1 MQTER
6 RTGDR
11 TQDIDERFP
20 LEHLHRRHGGR
31 HRFSLRDPV
40 FADRTKELD
49 GIDVQAFVHP
59 NHFVSA
65 EFDSSAFAQIHNN
78 AFAGE
83 GRGIEELQIDRL
95 LAEYVVQLRDFL
107 PIRLPSNHAQEFFPG
122 FNAANFDFLLQ
133 DAFEHVQWCANV
145 TVDLRP
151 ESALREKVRQCT
163 ELLF

>member
-1 MQTER
+1 MS
-6 RTGDR
+6 
-11 TQDIDERFP
+11 ERFP
-20 LEHLHRRHGGR
+20 LEHIHCRHGGWQ
-31 HRFSLRDPV
+31 RFALCHAIS
-40 FADRTKELD
+40 AECMKEFD
-49 GIDVQAFVHP
+49 SIEVQAFVHP

-95 LAEYVVQLRDFL
+95 LAEYVVQLRDFS
-107 PIRLPSNHAQEFFPG
+107 PIREPSNHAQEFFPG

-133 DAFEHVQWCANV
+133 DAFEHVQWRANV
-145 TVDLRP
+145 TVYPRP
-151 ESALREKVRQCT
+151 ESARREKVRQCT